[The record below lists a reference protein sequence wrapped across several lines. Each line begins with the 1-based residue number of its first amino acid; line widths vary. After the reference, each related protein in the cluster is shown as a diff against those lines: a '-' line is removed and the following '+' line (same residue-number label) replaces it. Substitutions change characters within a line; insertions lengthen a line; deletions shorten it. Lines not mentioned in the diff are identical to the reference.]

1 MFSPEFP
8 FRLFFTLFILKNHSS
23 SLSAIFALP
32 GFSQEIKHTYY
43 RELSVAAVC
52 TYYIVISFNHKRLN
66 IPSDLTHLLVFC
78 TFKFCQ
84 QILLEKACDYSAD
97 KHTRYFWTWS
107 ITGFLHPLVI
117 LQQCAETDRLRT
129 CTWWEFSFFFGQ
141 KRKYSIVNEEKY
153 CIELYV
159 RTL

>member
-1 MFSPEFP
+1 MKLFHQGIKSCHLAQASLTARIWQFGRHVLGGKLVIPWMKNFHFGVLAFLP
-8 FRLFFTLFILKNHSS
+8 GLSKCFHLSFLSDFFFTLCILKNHSS

-32 GFSQEIKHTYY
+32 GFSQEIKNTYY

-97 KHTRYFWTWS
+97 KHTRYFWT
-107 ITGFLHPLVI
+107 
-117 LQQCAETDRLRT
+117 
-129 CTWWEFSFFFGQ
+129 
-141 KRKYSIVNEEKY
+141 
-153 CIELYV
+153 
-159 RTL
+159 